1 MEMAGKLAPGRQP
14 GHINSGGA
22 VRYQVA
28 RTGNQPAGLPR
39 TGLGGRA
46 AASPCCLAGTVAMAG
61 GSAVDA

>member
-1 MEMAGKLAPGRQP
+1 MEMTWKLAPGRQP
-14 GHINSGGA
+14 GHINASGA

-46 AASPCCLAGTVAMAG
+46 AASSSCLAGTVAMAG
-61 GSAVDA
+61 WGAVDA